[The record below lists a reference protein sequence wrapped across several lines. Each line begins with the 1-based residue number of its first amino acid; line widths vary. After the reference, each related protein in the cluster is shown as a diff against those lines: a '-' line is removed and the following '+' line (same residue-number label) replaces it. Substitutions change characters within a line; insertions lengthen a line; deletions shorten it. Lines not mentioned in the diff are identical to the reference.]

1 MMMMMLAMI
10 FLWQQPAN
18 SMEKRFL
25 FADAK
30 TNYFLVRCVRLMM
43 MMMMMMLVMF
53 NVQYNDELL
62 LHGVMTKGSQYDE
75 HLKKQK
81 HAGPANRV

>member
-1 MMMMMLAMI
+1 ML
-10 FLWQQPAN
+10 QPVIAAHCAGG
-18 SMEKRFL
+18 SGSCFHQI
-25 FADAK
+25 
-30 TNYFLVRCVRLMM
+30 M